1 MSDQRA
7 ALPQKTVAP
16 RASTHDAATAGAERG
31 EGVTTTTASPA
42 APTTGRTAIGRPRR
56 RWWPTPKVIVT
67 VAVAAAI
74 GYLALVPLYYLFWG
88 TFFDANGFTLS
99 GFARAYGDERIGAL
113 VGNSLWFAVGA
124 ALLSL
129 FVGTALAYLNVRT
142 DVPFKALFFAASIIP
157 LIIPGILYTIAWIF
171 LASPEIGLL
180 NKVLEP
186 VFGPGVLDVFTVWG
200 MIWVEG
206 LHLSPIV
213 FLLMVATFRS
223 MDPSLEESALMCGA
237 SRWQVFRKITAPLT
251 RPAIVAA
258 ILIMTVRSL
267 ESFEV
272 PALLGLQN
280 GIYVF
285 TSRIYFVLRT
295 YPPDLAAAGSL
306 AIGLLVLAMIG
317 VAISN
322 IIGRSGRS
330 FQTVTGKGFR
340 PRPIELGKWRPV
352 MGTAIILYFFFTVVG
367 PLLVLLYTSLLK
379 FYQPPSLAAA
389 KTMSLDNYRELLH
402 LSQAMTALKNSLFLG
417 LGAATLVMAGM
428 SVAAWIVVRSRI
440 PGRQL
445 VDQFAFVPLVIPGL
459 VLGLALSF
467 VYLRSPVPI
476 YGTIF
481 ILLIAY
487 CTRYMPYGMRY
498 AVTSMH
504 QISAELEESA
514 QVSGASWWQTFR
526 RVLLP
531 LLSPGLLAGWIYI
544 LVVSFRELS
553 SSILLYSPGNEVLSI
568 LIFEQYENGQFTVL
582 SALGVVMVLTLVVL
596 VTLAYKLGARVG
608 LRQD

>member
-1 MSDQRA
+1 MTR
-7 ALPQKTVAP
+7 
-16 RASTHDAATAGAERG
+16 
-31 EGVTTTTASPA
+31 ASPA
-42 APTTGRTAIGRPRR
+42 VSAAGAASFPRGR
-56 RWWPTPKVIVT
+56 RWWPTPKLIIIA
-67 VAVAAAI
+67 AVAGAI
-74 GYLALVPLYYLFWG
+74 GYLALVPLYYLLWG
-88 TFFDANGFTLS
+88 TFFDANGFTLD
-99 GFARAYGDERIGAL
+99 GFASAYGDERIGGL
-113 VGNSLWFAVGA
+113 VANSLWFAGGSAVL
-124 ALLSL
+124 ALT
-129 FVGTALAYLNVRT
+129 VGTGLAYLNVRT

-180 NKVLEP
+180 NKALEP
-186 VFGPGVLDVFTVWG
+186 AFGSGAFDVFTVWG

-213 FLLMVATFRS
+213 FLLMMAAFRS
-223 MDPSLEESALMCGA
+223 MDPALEESALMCGA
-237 SRWQVFRKITAPLT
+237 TRLQVFRKITLPLT

-258 ILIMTVRSL
+258 VLIMTVRSL

-295 YPPDLAAAGSL
+295 YPPDLAAAGAL
-306 AIGLLVLAMIG
+306 ALGLLVLAMIG
-317 VAISN
+317 VAISD
-322 IIGRSGRS
+322 IVGRSGKN

-340 PRPIELGKWRPV
+340 PRPMELGRWRPI
-352 MGTAIILYFFFTVVG
+352 MGSAIVLYFLLTVIA

-379 FYQPPSLAAA
+379 FYQAPSRTAF
-389 KTMSLDNYRELLH
+389 TSMSLDNYVELLH
-402 LSQAMTALKNSLFLG
+402 LKQATTALKNSLFLG
-417 LGAATLVMAGM
+417 IASATLVMVVMAI
-428 SVAAWIVVRSRI
+428 AAWIVVRSRI

-467 VYLRSPVPI
+467 VYLRSPIPI

-487 CTRYMPYGMRY
+487 VTRFMPYGMRY

-504 QISAELEESA
+504 QISSELEESA

-553 SSILLYSPGNEVLSI
+553 SSILLYSPGTEVLSI

-582 SALGVVMVLTLVVL
+582 SALGVVMVLALVVL
-596 VTLAYKLGARVG
+596 VTVAYKLGARVG
-608 LRQD
+608 LREN

>member
-1 MSDQRA
+1 MA
-7 ALPQKTVAP
+7 
-16 RASTHDAATAGAERG
+16 
-31 EGVTTTTASPA
+31 TASPPLPATGA
-42 APTTGRTAIGRPRR
+42 ATVRARRR
-56 RWWPTPKVIVT
+56 RWWPTPKLLIIA
-67 VAVAAAI
+67 AVVGAI
-74 GYLALVPLYYLFWG
+74 GYLALVPLYYLLWG
-88 TFFDANGFTLS
+88 TFFDEFGFTVG
-99 GFARAYGDERIGAL
+99 GFARAYGDERMASL
-113 VGNSLWFAVGA
+113 VLNSLWFAVGA
-124 ALLSL
+124 AVLALV
-129 FVGTALAYLNVRT
+129 VGTSLAYLNVRT
-142 DVPFKALFFAASIIP
+142 DVPFKALFFAASVIP
-157 LIIPGILYTIAWIF
+157 LIIPGILYTISWIF
-171 LASPEIGLL
+171 LASPDIGLI
-180 NKVLEP
+180 NKLVEP
-186 VFGPGVLDVFTVWG
+186 VLGTGFFDVFTVWG

-213 FLLMVATFRS
+213 FLLMVAAFRS

-237 SRWQVFRKITAPLT
+237 SRWQVFRKITLPLT

-258 ILIMTVRSL
+258 VLIMTVRSL

-295 YPPDLAAAGSL
+295 YPPDLASAGAL
-306 AIGLLVLAMIG
+306 AVGLLVLAMVG

-322 IIGRSGRS
+322 LVGGSGRS

-340 PRPIELGKWRPV
+340 PRPMELGKWRPV
-352 MGTAIILYFFFTVVG
+352 MGAAIVGYFVLTVVA
-367 PLLVLLYTSLLK
+367 PLLVLLYTSLLR
-379 FYQPPSLAAA
+379 FYQAPSLAVLQSV
-389 KTMSLDNYRELLH
+389 TLDNYRELLQ
-402 LSQAMTALKNSLFLG
+402 LSQAKTALWNSLVLG
-417 LGAATLVMAGM
+417 VGSATLVMAAM
-428 SVAAWIVVRSRI
+428 AVAAWIVVRSRI

-445 VDQFAFVPLVIPGL
+445 VDQLAFVPLVIPGL

-467 VYLRSPVPI
+467 VYLRSPIPI
-476 YGTIF
+476 YGTIY

-504 QISAELEESA
+504 QISTELEESA

-531 LLSPGLLAGWIYI
+531 LLAPGLMAGWIYI

-553 SSILLYSPGNEVLSI
+553 SSILLYSPGTEVLSI

-596 VTLAYKLGARVG
+596 VTIAYRLGAKIG
-608 LRQD
+608 LRQN

>member
-1 MSDQRA
+1 M
-7 ALPQKTVAP
+7 
-16 RASTHDAATAGAERG
+16 TA
-31 EGVTTTTASPA
+31 ASPSVPA
-42 APTTGRTAIGRPRR
+42 AAIARRR
-56 RWWPTPKVIVT
+56 RWLPTPKVLIT
-67 VAVAAAI
+67 VGVAGAI
-74 GYLALVPLYYLFWG
+74 GYLALVPLYYLLWG
-88 TFFDANGFTLS
+88 TFFDAEGFTLS
-99 GFARAYGDERIGAL
+99 GFARAYGDERIGSL
-113 VGNSLWFAVGA
+113 VVNSLLFAVGA
-124 ALLSL
+124 AVLSL
-129 FVGTALAYLNVRT
+129 VVGTALAYLNVRT

-157 LIIPGILYTIAWIF
+157 LIIPGILYTISWIF

-186 VFGPGVLDVFTVWG
+186 IFGPGALDVFTVWG

-213 FLLMVATFRS
+213 FLLMVAAFRS
-223 MDPSLEESALMCGA
+223 MDPSLEESALMSGA
-237 SRWQVFRKITAPLT
+237 SRWQVFRRITAPLT

-258 ILIMTVRSL
+258 VLIMIVRSL

-306 AIGLLVLAMIG
+306 AVGLLVLAMIG
-317 VAISN
+317 VAVSN
-322 IIGRSGRS
+322 IAGRSGKN
-330 FQTVTGKGFR
+330 FQTITGKGFR
-340 PRPIELGKWRPV
+340 PRPMELGKWRPV
-352 MGTAIILYFFFTVVG
+352 MGAAIIVYFFLTVIG

-379 FYQPPSLAAA
+379 FYQAPSLAAV

-402 LSQAMTALKNSLFLG
+402 LSQATTALKNSLILG
-417 LGAATLVMAGM
+417 VGTATLVMAGM
-428 SVAAWIVVRSRI
+428 AIAAWIVVRSRI
-440 PGRQL
+440 PGRTL

-467 VYLRSPVPI
+467 VYLRSPIQI
-476 YGTIF
+476 YGTLWIM
-481 ILLIAY
+481 LIAY

-504 QISAELEESA
+504 PIASELEESA

-531 LLSPGLLAGWIYI
+531 LLAPGLVAGWIYI

-596 VTLAYKLGARVG
+596 VTVAYKLGAKVG
-608 LRQD
+608 LRHD